1 MDPNSPPLGIP
12 PLLWLL
18 IFLIGGPSGVMLF
31 LSRAA
36 AKVPGFLGAAARW
49 WQAREPVA
57 RSYELQQREIER
69 IDEQYKR
76 MAVDAD
82 EYRRQTTDRLD
93 TLSRT
98 VADLEAQLTDQKRR
112 FFTAISHIR
121 RQDAVLDDIA
131 PDHPRRPEVPED
143 LRDYL

>member
-1 MDPNSPPLGIP
+1 MDPGSPPLGIP

-18 IFLIGGPSGVMLF
+18 IFLIGGPSGLTLL
-31 LSRAA
+31 LSKGA
-36 AKVPGFLGAAARW
+36 AKIPGFLGAAARW
-49 WQAREPVA
+49 WQSREPAA
-57 RSYELQQREIER
+57 RSYELQQQEIAR
-69 IDEQYKR
+69 LDEQYR
-76 MAVDAD
+76 RLADDAD
-82 EYRRQTTDRLD
+82 EYRAQTTARLD

-112 FFTAISHIR
+112 FWSAIGHIR

-131 PDHPRRPEVPED
+131 PDHPRRPEIPED